1 MHPNLL
7 CRSIRAV
14 DPEVSTLKEFQSA
27 AGIASISVARIVL
40 EFLVARDIGRLVGGN
55 PVFSASDRLR
65 AAILSLHAA
74 GCDARLVSEQLSWR
88 DFEGLA
94 SEILTSFGYKTT
106 INMRLKRPRI
116 EIDVV
121 GISSGMAVL
130 VDCKH
135 WKRSNGSLISA
146 YAKKQEMR
154 ALRLVREDN
163 RIVNAVPV
171 ILTLNT
177 ESVRFVEG
185 VPIVP
190 VIQFKSFLADLQSHL
205 SEIRV
210 IRKSRKS
217 QAWQ

>member
-1 MHPNLL
+1 MHPDLL
-7 CRSIRAV
+7 CRSIGAV
-14 DPEVSTLKEFQSA
+14 EPKVTTIKEFQSA
-27 AGIASISVARIVL
+27 AGIASVSVAKIVL
-40 EFLVARDIGRLVGGN
+40 DFLIARGIGRLAGGN
-55 PVFSASDRLR
+55 PVFSASDRLK
-65 AAILSLHAA
+65 AAILSLQNP
-74 GCDARLVSEQLSWR
+74 GCDTRLVSEQLSWR

-106 INMRLKRPRI
+106 TNMRLTKPRI

-135 WKRSNGSLISA
+135 WKRTNGSLISA
-146 YAKKQEMR
+146 FAKKQEAR
-154 ALRLVREDN
+154 AIRLVKGDP
-163 RIVNAVPV
+163 RITNAVPV

-177 ESVRFVEG
+177 ESVRLVEG

-210 IRKSRKS
+210 IR
-217 QAWQ
+217 A

>member
-1 MHPNLL
+1 M
-7 CRSIRAV
+7 
-14 DPEVSTLKEFQSA
+14 DPKVTTLKEFQSA
-27 AGIASISVARIVL
+27 AGIASTSVVRIVL
-40 EFLVARDIGRLVGGN
+40 DFLAARGIGRLVGGN
-55 PVFSASDRLR
+55 PVFSASDRLKT
-65 AAILSLHAA
+65 AILLLHA
-74 GCDARLVSEQLSWR
+74 GCDIRLVSEQLSWR

-94 SEILTSFGYKTT
+94 SEILTSFGYMTT
-106 INMRLKRPRI
+106 TNMRLTKPRI

-146 YAKKQEMR
+146 FAKKQEAR
-154 ALRLVREDN
+154 ALRLVREDQ

-177 ESVRFVEG
+177 ESVRFFEG
-185 VPIVP
+185 VPVVP

-210 IRKSRKS
+210 IRKPRKL
-217 QAWQ
+217 QAWR